1 MDKSLPLDRRLLN
14 YLPPVLREVL
24 EFQTIS
30 GANEPEIAL
39 AWDAMTLVLAN
50 QFLED
55 ADANGV
61 AMWERELKI
70 YPKDT
75 DTLEVRKTRIKAMWN
90 LELPY
95 TVPWLR
101 NWLAGL
107 CGPTGYEL
115 TVAEYTINIQLDYNT
130 LPDANSLATE
140 ILDMLLAV
148 RPSNMRVLMT
158 AFLQSYGTVGFGAF
172 SEQSIYTEIWP
183 HIVNALESAATLD
196 RAACTEFSNRVELW
210 PHIVHNLES
219 SGGTTN
225 AGTYE
230 YHATVEIY
238 PKEQEE

>member
-1 MDKSLPLDRRLLN
+1 MDRRLLD

-24 EFQTIS
+24 EFQVIS
-30 GANEPEIAL
+30 GAAEPEISI
-39 AWDAMTLVLAN
+39 AWDALTLVLAN

-55 ADANGV
+55 ADENGV
-61 AMWERELKI
+61 AMWEPELGI

-101 NWLAGL
+101 NWLVGI

-115 TVAEYTINIQLDYNT
+115 TVSEYVINIQLDYNT
-130 LPDANSLATE
+130 LPDANSLSTE

-148 RPSNMRVLMT
+148 RPGNMLVLMT
-158 AFLQSYGTVGFGAF
+158 AFLQSYGTVGFGAVT
-172 SEQSIYTEIWP
+172 EQSLYTEVWP
-183 HIVNALESAATLD
+183 YIVNELESA
-196 RAACTEFSNRVELW
+196 
-210 PHIVHNLES
+210 
-219 SGGTTN
+219 GGTTN
-225 AGTYE
+225 VGTYE

-238 PKEQEE
+238 PSEQEE